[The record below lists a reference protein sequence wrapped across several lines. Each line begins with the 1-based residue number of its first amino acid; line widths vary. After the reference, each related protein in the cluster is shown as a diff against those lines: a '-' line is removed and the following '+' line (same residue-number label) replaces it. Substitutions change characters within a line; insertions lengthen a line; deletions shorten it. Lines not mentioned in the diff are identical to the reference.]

1 MRKKQK
7 IICGILALLTTLGV
21 VWLLNTLLVSTSLC
35 VLTTSFILIIGYV
48 LSRLRFRMRK
58 PLIDL
63 LLVAGMFPG
72 FMSMIAVYSILKA
85 MGLTNSLVVLV
96 VAVIIVTLFMS
107 MQKYYVEGVTN
118 GSVKG

>member
-21 VWLLNTLLVSTSLC
+21 VWLLNPLLVSTSLC
-35 VLTTSFILIIGYV
+35 VLTTSFILMIGYV